1 MANVLIINA
10 HHYYEG
16 WSTGRLNAY
25 LAEIIQEE
33 MQKKGYQVQSTRIDQ
48 GYDVAEEVEKHL
60 WADVII
66 LQTPVNWFG
75 APWIHKK
82 YLDEVFNA
90 GLQQQSLIVDDGRSR
105 TDPHRQYG
113 MGGKM
118 QGKRFMMSLTW
129 NAPAE
134 AFGDKDQYLYE
145 GKTADDAFLHI
156 STCYKFC
163 GADSVPAFSSFNV
176 MKAPDIDGDVIR
188 LRKHLA
194 LYFGDAS
201 ADADTSGLN

>member
-1 MANVLIINA
+1 MTNVLIINA

-16 WSTGRLNAY
+16 WSTGSLNAY
-25 LAEIIQEE
+25 LVGVIDEE
-33 MQKKGYQVQSTRIDQ
+33 MQTRGFAVQSTRIDQ
-48 GYDVAEEVEKHL
+48 GYDIAEEVEKHL

-105 TDPHRQYG
+105 TNPDSQYG

-118 QGKRFMMSLTW
+118 QGKQFMMSLTW
-129 NAPAE
+129 NAPSE
-134 AFGDKDQYLYE
+134 AFGDKDQYLYA
-145 GKTADDAFLHI
+145 GKTDEDAFLHI
-156 STCYKFC
+156 ATCYKFC
-163 GADSVPAFSSFNV
+163 GAGILPMFSCFNV
-176 MKAPDIDGDVIR
+176 MKAPDIENDVIR
-188 LRKHLA
+188 LKKHLA
-194 LYFGDAS
+194 VHFGEAVS
-201 ADADTSGLN
+201 EAAVTA